1 MRGMNQENARTQTRS
16 ALFTRRKAV
25 IRLHRQGCPATEAR
39 AKTTGGEIHW
49 GDETALVNADVRG
62 RSFAARGKTPVVYAV
77 DSTRQK
83 LSNQTQGCNDC
94 THDAARV
101 IAGAS

>member
-25 IRLHRQGCPATEAR
+25 IRLHRQGSPRQR
-39 AKTTGGEIHW
+39 AGGEIHW
-49 GDETALVNADVRG
+49 GDEAALVNADVRG
-62 RSFAARGKTPVVYAV
+62 RSFAPRGKTLVVYAI